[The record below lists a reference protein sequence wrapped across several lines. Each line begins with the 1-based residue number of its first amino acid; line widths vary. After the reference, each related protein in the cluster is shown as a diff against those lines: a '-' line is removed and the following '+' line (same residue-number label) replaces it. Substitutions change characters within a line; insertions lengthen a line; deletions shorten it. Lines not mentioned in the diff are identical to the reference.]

1 MPLNHSL
8 EIHHNV
14 LQRVPQ
20 ITGREIAEW
29 FQTLDEGP
37 ALLRF
42 EDRVS
47 WLRGVHDMPV
57 GYAQAIVHEHDLRRI
72 RR

>member
-1 MPLNHSL
+1 MALDHSM
-8 EIHHNV
+8 EIHNGV
-14 LQRVPQ
+14 LERVPE
-20 ITGREIAEW
+20 ITGRQIPQW
-29 FQTLDEGP
+29 FAMLDEGP

-47 WLRGVHDMPV
+47 WLRGEHEMPL
-57 GYAQAIVHEHDLRRI
+57 GYARAIVHEHDLRRN

>member
-1 MPLNHSL
+1 MALNHSI
-8 EIHHNV
+8 EIHNGV
-14 LQRVPQ
+14 LERVGE
-20 ITGREIAEW
+20 ITGRQIPQW
-29 FQTLDEGP
+29 FAMLDEGP

-47 WLRGVHDMPV
+47 WLRGEHDMPL
-57 GYAQAIVHEHDLRRI
+57 GYAQAIVHEHDLRRN

>member
-1 MPLNHSL
+1 MTLNHSM
-8 EIHHNV
+8 EIHNGV
-14 LQRVPQ
+14 LQRVPE
-20 ITGREIAEW
+20 ITGRPIPQW
-29 FQTLDEGP
+29 FEMLDEGP

-47 WLRGVHDMPV
+47 WLRGEHDMPL
-57 GYAQAIVHEHDLRRI
+57 GYAQAIVHEHDLRRV

>member
-1 MPLNHSL
+1 MTLNHSM
-8 EIHHNV
+8 EIHNGV
-14 LQRVPQ
+14 LARVPE
-20 ITGREIAEW
+20 ITGRQIPQW
-29 FQTLDEGP
+29 FAMLDEGP

-47 WLRGVHDMPV
+47 WLRGEHDMPL
-57 GYAQAIVHEHDLRRI
+57 GFAQAIVHEHDLRRS

>member
-8 EIHHNV
+8 EMHNGV
-14 LQRVPQ
+14 LQRVPEV
-20 ITGREIAEW
+20 TGRQIPQW
-29 FQTLDEGP
+29 FAMLDEGP

-47 WLRGVHDMPV
+47 WLRGEADMPL
-57 GYAQAIVHEHDLRRI
+57 GYAQAIVHEHDLRRV

>member
-1 MPLNHSL
+1 MTLNHSK
-8 EIHHNV
+8 EIHDGV

-20 ITGREIAEW
+20 ITGRAIPQW
-29 FQTLDEGP
+29 FEMLDEGP

-47 WLRGVHDMPV
+47 WLRGEHDMPL
-57 GYAQAIVHEHDLRRI
+57 GYAQAIVHEHDLRRV

>member
-1 MPLNHSL
+1 MSLNHSL
-8 EIHHNV
+8 DIHNGV
-14 LQRVPQ
+14 LQRIPQ
-20 ITGREIAEW
+20 VTGRALPQW
-29 FQTLDEGP
+29 FETLDEGP

-47 WLRGVHDMPV
+47 WLRGEHEMPV
-57 GYAQAIVHEHDLRRI
+57 SYAQALVHEHDLRRS

>member
-1 MPLNHSL
+1 MTLNHSM
-8 EIHHNV
+8 EIHNGV
-14 LQRVPQ
+14 LQRVHE
-20 ITGREIAEW
+20 ITGRQIPEW
-29 FQTLDEGP
+29 FATLDEGP

-47 WLRGVHDMPV
+47 WLRGEHDMPL
-57 GYAQAIVHEHDLRRI
+57 GYAQAIVHEHDKRRV

>member
-1 MPLNHSL
+1 MPLNHSI
-8 EIHHNV
+8 EMHNGV
-14 LQRVPQ
+14 LQRVPE
-20 ITGREIAEW
+20 ITGRQIPQW
-29 FQTLDEGP
+29 FETLDDGP

-47 WLRGVHDMPV
+47 WLRGEYDMPL
-57 GYAQAIVHEHDLRRI
+57 GYAQAIVHEHDLRRV